1 MKPLRANLRSRTG
14 LLAALALAAALPAW
28 ASDDCQPH
36 PLFTPMPGY
45 HVYSCEHSDFDAKDV
60 PVGTHGD
67 DFEAKLET
75 VEGIYEYVV
84 YQLDEGGSPA
94 SPLKILRNHLD
105 AARARGATVLW
116 EPGRASFAASEW
128 TDIQQQI
135 ATLRM
140 QAGDREYWV
149 HLGSVNDGDYY
160 AIASVSQESMAQEVS
175 AHALGEQLAR
185 QGLVTLDVHFDT
197 GKASIRAESSPVLD
211 QAAKMLLQLSSVQ
224 VEVGGHTDNVG
235 SPAANLTL
243 SQQRALSV
251 RAALVER
258 GVPQARI
265 TAKGYGATVPVADN
279 RSEQGRAANRRVE
292 IRKIDGSL
300 GAAPA
305 PDAQPAPAQPAS
317 RSGAA
322 APGGVA
328 AAGPATA
335 TRAVDAARSRAER
348 PGC

>member
-1 MKPLRANLRSRTG
+1 MKSPRPRPRSRTG

-28 ASDDCQPH
+28 ASEDCKPH

-45 HVYSCEHSDFDAKDV
+45 HVYSCEHSEFDAKDV
-60 PVGTHGD
+60 PVGATPGD
-67 DFEAKLET
+67 YEAKLET

-84 YQLDEGGSPA
+84 YQVDDGATPA
-94 SPLKILRNHLD
+94 APLRILRNHLD
-105 AARARGATVLW
+105 AARARGATVVW

-128 TDIQQQI
+128 ADIQQQI

-140 QAGDREYWV
+140 QAGGREYWV

-160 AIASVSQESMAQEVS
+160 AIASVSQQAMVQEVS
-175 AHALGEQLAR
+175 ANALGEQLAQ
-185 QGLVTLDVHFDT
+185 QGMVTLDVHFDT
-197 GKASIRAESSPVLD
+197 GKASIRAESSAVLD
-211 QAAKMLLQLSSVQ
+211 QAAKMLLQLPSVQ

-235 SPAANLTL
+235 SPAANLAL
-243 SQQRALSV
+243 SQQRAQSV

-265 TAKGYGATVPVADN
+265 TAKGYGDTVPVADN

-292 IRKIDGSL
+292 IRRTGGSV

-305 PDAQPAPAQPAS
+305 T
-317 RSGAA
+317 REG
-322 APGGVA
+322 
-328 AAGPATA
+328 AGPAAPASADRSTA
-335 TRAVDAARSRAER
+335 SAVDALRNR
-348 PGC
+348 PGRLSDRLS